1 MPTFDR
7 LSRRGFSGL
16 SLAALAACAHGGAAA
31 SDEFI
36 LHGGPIY
43 TGRAGLAPVEA
54 VRVRDG
60 RFVAVGA
67 LADVR
72 SAGVRMIDLG
82 GAAALP
88 GLVDAHCHLTGVGMA
103 ALILD
108 LVGTPSIAAMLE
120 SLRTYAAA
128 HPQGP
133 IIGRGWIETHW
144 PERRFPTAADLDA
157 VVRDRPVY
165 LQRIDGHAGV
175 ANTAALALAGITNST
190 SSPEGGRIERDASG
204 AATGMLIDNAKSLV
218 ESRLPPPTEAMRRE
232 ALAQAVRLYASRG
245 WIGAAN
251 MSSTLEELQFFSE
264 LESQHAL
271 PIQVSL
277 YLQPEDAVR
286 YFDGSQRA
294 AADRVRVKG
303 VKLYADGAL
312 GSRGA
317 ALLAP
322 YSDAHSD
329 GLLVTQPDALRAAM
343 ARAKQYGYQVATHAI
358 GDRGNRITLDAYQST
373 FASDPAALRA
383 GRWRVE
389 HAQILSP
396 PDIPRFGQMGVIAS
410 MQASH
415 AISDLYF
422 APARLGPDRLAGAY
436 AWRALL
442 DSGAVI
448 CGGSDAPVEK
458 GDPLIEF
465 YAASFRHSLDGF
477 AGPDWHLEQTM
488 TRAEALRAL
497 TWAPAFAS
505 HQEQERGTIE
515 VGKRADI
522 SAFSVDLLQAP
533 FADIPGARPMLAISD
548 GVVTHTAL

>member
-1 MPTFDR
+1 MPAFDR
-7 LSRRGFSGL
+7 LSRRTFAGTSV
-16 SLAALAACAHGGAAA
+16 AALAACAHGGLG

-36 LHGGPIY
+36 IHGGPIY
-43 TGRAGLAPVEA
+43 TGREAAAPVEA
-54 VRVRDG
+54 VRVRAG
-60 RFVAVGA
+60 RFVGVGA
-67 LADVR
+67 LADLR

-103 ALILD
+103 TLRLD
-108 LVGTPSIAAMLE
+108 LVGTPSIAAMLA
-120 SLRTYAAA
+120 SVRAYAAVHA
-128 HPQGP
+128 QGP
-133 IIGRGWIETHW
+133 IVGRGWIETHW
-144 PERRFPTAADLDA
+144 PEHRFPTAADLDS
-157 VVRDRPVY
+157 VVSDRPVY

-175 ANTAALALAGITNST
+175 ANSAALALAGITNDT
-190 SSPEGGRIERDASG
+190 PNPDGGRIERDPSG
-204 AATGMLIDNAKSLV
+204 AATGMLIDNAKALV
-218 ESRLPPPTEAMRRE
+218 EDRLPPPTEAMRRE
-232 ALAQAVRLYASRG
+232 ALAQAMRLYASRG
-245 WIGAAN
+245 WTGAAN
-251 MSSTLEELQFFSE
+251 MSSTLEELSFFGE
-264 LESQHAL
+264 FESQHAL

-286 YFDGSQRA
+286 YFDGARRQGFDRA
-294 AADRVRVKG
+294 QVRG

-322 YSDAHSD
+322 YSDSPGD
-329 GLLVTQPDALRAAM
+329 GLLVTQPEALRAAM

-358 GDRGNRITLDAYQST
+358 GDRGNRITLDAYQAT

-389 HAQILSP
+389 HAQVLSP
-396 PDIPRFGQMGVIAS
+396 QDIPRFGQMGVIAS

-422 APARLGPDRLAGAY
+422 APARLGSERLAGAY
-436 AWRALL
+436 AWRSLL

-448 CGGSDAPVEK
+448 CGGSDAPVER
-458 GDPLIEF
+458 GDPLVEF
-465 YAASFRHSLDGF
+465 YAASFRHSLEGF
-477 AGPDWHLEQTM
+477 AGADWHLEQTM
-488 TRAEALRAL
+488 TRAQALRAL

-522 SAFSVDLLQAP
+522 SVFSVDLMQAP
-533 FADIPGARPMLAISD
+533 FAQIPTAHALLAVSD
-548 GVVTHTAL
+548 GVITHNAL